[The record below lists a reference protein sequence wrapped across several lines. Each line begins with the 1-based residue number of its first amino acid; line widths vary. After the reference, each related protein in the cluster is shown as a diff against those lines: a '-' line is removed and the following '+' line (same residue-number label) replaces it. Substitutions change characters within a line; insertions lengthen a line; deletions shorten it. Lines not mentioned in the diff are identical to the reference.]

1 VVIARDVADQKCLV
15 AYLVA
20 DQAARLAGDD
30 WVEAIK
36 TRLRDKLA
44 EYMIPSAFVV
54 LDALPINANGKVDK
68 KALPAPSLL
77 EAQSTYVAP
86 STELEHVLVGIWSE
100 LLLLPA
106 EQLSVSANFF
116 EVGGDSLLVVRLATV
131 IQQRTSIKPD
141 VRQLFACGSLRA
153 MAQLV
158 ERLQKTQELATAL
171 QEADQGDVE
180 KIKIL

>member
-1 VVIARDVADQKCLV
+1 
-15 AYLVA
+15 
-20 DQAARLAGDD
+20 
-30 WVEAIK
+30 EAH
-36 TRLRDKLA
+36 
-44 EYMIPSAFVV
+44 
-54 LDALPINANGKVDK
+54 
-68 KALPAPSLL
+68 
-77 EAQSTYVAP
+77 STYVAP